1 MSNTG
6 SDRLTNASTDANRDS
21 HICAKCGQRFCINRG
36 LTQHLRSCYLN
47 NKITDVQTPYEKNE
61 DKANNQLSDDSNIE
75 IPDIS
80 TPSLRYKC
88 YNYQDYLSLKK
99 KWYTGRKIY
108 FYYHL
113 DKQERVS

>member
-88 YNYQDYLSLKK
+88 YNYQDYLSLTKK
-99 KWYTGRKIY
+99 
-108 FYYHL
+108 
-113 DKQERVS
+113 